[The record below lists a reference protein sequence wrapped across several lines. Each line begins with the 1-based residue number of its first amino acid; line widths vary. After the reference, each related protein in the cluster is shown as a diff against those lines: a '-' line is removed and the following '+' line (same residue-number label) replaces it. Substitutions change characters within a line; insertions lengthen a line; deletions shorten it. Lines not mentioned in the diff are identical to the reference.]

1 MRTKIGFIDAYIDEA
16 HANSYPGMIARSRY
30 GSEFE
35 VVRAS
40 ETTPAPGKR
49 TLDAWCRENGVRA
62 AASPEEVVAECD
74 AIFVLA
80 PSSPECHEGLAW
92 AALESGK
99 PVFVDKPFCD
109 TLAGAR
115 RMFEL
120 ADRHHTPLTSF
131 SALRYAPGLQRFL
144 RERLN
149 EERPRFVRV
158 HGNGTVKGFRNYGI
172 HMIEM
177 LVMILGTGA
186 EDAMQSF
193 GAESCCD
200 MMQVRYSDSR
210 RGLITRTPS
219 CPFEAA
225 GCYESGREFRIGEFD
240 GFYDHAIEAIL
251 EFFRTGENPVP
262 RRETFEAIRL
272 YETGLSALERP
283 GKWCS
288 ATGNQKQ
295 LE

>member
-1 MRTKIGFIDAYIDEA
+1 MKRKIGFIDAYIDEW
-16 HANSYPGMIARSRY
+16 HANNYPAMIARSRY

-35 VVRAS
+35 VVCAS
-40 ETTPAPGKR
+40 ETAPAPDKR
-49 TLDAWCRENGVRA
+49 ALDIWCRENGVRA

-80 PSSPECHEGLAW
+80 PSSPECHEDLAR

-109 TLAGAR
+109 TLAGAQ

-120 ADRHHTPLTSF
+120 ADRRHTPLASF
-131 SALRYAPGLQRFL
+131 SALRYAPGLQRF
-144 RERLN
+144 RPEEQN
-149 EERPRFVRV
+149 GERPRFVRV

-177 LVMILGTGA
+177 LVMILGTEA

-225 GCYESGREFRIGEFD
+225 GCYESGREFRISEFD
-240 GFYDHAIEAIL
+240 GFFDCAIEAIL
-251 EFFRTGENPVP
+251 EFFLSGENPVP
-262 RRETFEAIRL
+262 RRETLEAVRL
-272 YETGLSALERP
+272 YETGLKALACP
-283 GKWCS
+283 GEWYPVPC
-288 ATGNQKQ
+288 NQK
-295 LE
+295 